1 MFSDWLSY
9 SLADFVPITMDVYIH
24 LFSRAN
30 TNLWPFTPVFAL
42 LGVVLLAFVSRQ
54 QLKYTC
60 WLLII
65 AWCFCGYQFH
75 IKLLNELNWVG
86 LYFAGLFFLQAA
98 LLLLF
103 NLTASQPK
111 KVSKNQQKFGLLFM
125 LTSMILFLIIPA
137 FNDRSWQSVE
147 IFSIAPNP
155 TSLLTIGALIALNI
169 RRWWLFFIPSAWC
182 LLSLAIDYSVR
193 V

>member
-1 MFSDWLSY
+1 M
-9 SLADFVPITMDVYIH
+9 
-24 LFSRAN
+24 
-30 TNLWPFTPVFAL
+30 
-42 LGVVLLAFVSRQ
+42 
-54 QLKYTC
+54 
-60 WLLII
+60 
-65 AWCFCGYQFH
+65 AWCFCAYQFH

-103 NLTASQPK
+103 SLTTSQPK
-111 KVSKNQQKFGLLFM
+111 KASKNQHKFGLLFM

-169 RRWWLFFIPSAWC
+169 RCWWLFLIPIAWC